1 MFVQISTDE
10 VYGDIREEQFF
21 ETDTLSPSNP
31 YSASKAAAEMFVY
44 GYNKTFGIDYL
55 VTRSSNNYGERQ
67 YVEKLIPKI
76 IDSVENG
83 VKIPIHGDGSYVRD
97 WIYVKDNVR
106 AIYHLISKGYKND
119 IYNIAAN
126 NHMTNL
132 EVVESICNWY
142 DIDDQVHVQG
152 AILGSSELTLK
163 IDGVVAINHE
173 STSTFST
180 SHTEDLVY
188 FDDKNIYVKSMNEE
202 QGQFMFI
209 EFEADNNFDISKL
222 VLSCDRV
229 GYGKDDIEF
238 DCYVTGVEYDGED
251 LGYIFENDV
260 TTKSFSIE
268 LFNPY
273 YEEEQDI

>member
-1 MFVQISTDE
+1 MTSM
-10 VYGDIREEQFF
+10 IRFTF
-21 ETDTLSPSNP
+21 RVPNWPIASNIV
-31 YSASKAAAEMFVY
+31 ANLEIK
-44 GYNKTFGIDYL
+44 
-55 VTRSSNNYGERQ
+55 NNY
-67 YVEKLIPKI
+67 
-76 IDSVENG
+76 
-83 VKIPIHGDGSYVRD
+83 
-97 WIYVKDNVR
+97 
-106 AIYHLISKGYKND
+106 
-119 IYNIAAN
+119 
-126 NHMTNL
+126 L
-132 EVVESICNWY
+132 EVDVS
-142 DIDDQVHVQG
+142 QG